1 MVSGTSYRDRRS
13 PHGARRNRAPAH
25 SGEAYNEP
33 SMRADMRPLPV
44 SASASGFG
52 LGAARPTSDRS
63 PGPSRERIERIRRR
77 KARRQGLARRLRR
90 VIVLLPAA
98 AAAFAAVFVWIEDD
112 PSRLTRAAV
121 DRALQ
126 ATVAAGYG
134 IETVSISGLERLDPE
149 TVRALVGVHR
159 GDPIL
164 GIDTAAVEE
173 RIEELGWVKRARVTR
188 ILPDALTVS
197 VVERRPMALW
207 QRGRGFVLV
216 DDTGAVLPE
225 EDMSAYAHLSVIV
238 GDEAPRK
245 AARLLDAL
253 SGHDVLADRLRA
265 AVLVGNRRWDLHLDG
280 GIVVRL
286 PEGDIAEPLRILDH
300 AQTNQRLFDREIVA
314 VDLRLRD
321 RLVIRETGRA
331 AEFRISAF
339 NNHQN

>member
-1 MVSGTSYRDRRS
+1 
-13 PHGARRNRAPAH
+13 
-25 SGEAYNEP
+25 
-33 SMRADMRPLPV
+33 MRPLPDGAA
-44 SASASGFG
+44 ASEFVLDGALAFRQG
-52 LGAARPTSDRS
+52 LGGARPTSDRS
-63 PGPSRERIERIRRR
+63 PGLARERIERLRRR
-77 KARRQGLARRLRR
+77 KARSKGLIRGLRR
-90 VIVLLPAA
+90 TIVLLPAA
-98 AAAFAAVFVWIEDD
+98 AAAFAAVFVWIEGD
-112 PSRLTRAAV
+112 PSRLARAAV

-134 IETVSISGLERLDPE
+134 VKTVSISGLERLDPE
-149 TVRALVGVHR
+149 TVRALVGAHP
-159 GDPIL
+159 GDPTL
-164 GIDTAAVEE
+164 GIDTTSAEA
-173 RIEELGWVKRARVTR
+173 RIEEHGWVKRARVTR
-188 ILPDALTVS
+188 ILPDTLNVS

-207 QRGRGFVLV
+207 QRGRGLVLV
-216 DDTGAVLPE
+216 DDTGVVLPE
-225 EDMSAYAHLSVIV
+225 EDMSAYVRLPVIV
-238 GDEAPRK
+238 GDEAPHK

-253 SGHDVLADRLRA
+253 SGHKALTDRLRA